1 MGNSR
6 LIRVPAEVCR
16 VVTGTVFVF
25 SGFVKAVDPM
35 GFGIKL
41 GEYLS
46 SFGLLGVKDAAM
58 LAAVTM
64 ITVEFTA
71 GICLLL
77 GAFRRLA
84 SIAVLALMCVMTPL
98 TLYISIFNPVTDC
111 GCFGDA
117 LVISNW
123 GTFAKNV
130 VLLGMALFLFRNH
143 KATGRF
149 YSGNCRWF
157 VPVFAAGYIAAFS
170 LWNYYR
176 LPCIDFRPYKVG
188 VHIPSQMNIPEGA
201 PEDEFE
207 YSFVYEKDGKKQTFT
222 LEDYPAKDSSW
233 TFVETKARLLKKGY
247 TPPIASFTLL
257 DMEANDATDRVLL
270 YPSNLFLLILPRAEE
285 ASDARTGEISRLHEY
300 AELHGIPFYGLT
312 GSSPQDIEQWKELSG
327 SEYPFLIADDVLLK
341 TIIRS
346 NPGFVWLNNG
356 RIMMK
361 RHYEDFPG
369 TEEIAE
375 AIAAGEP
382 VEKGR
387 GWIIFNLLGFSLPLL
402 LTWIY
407 DRSTLRRKGSKHIN
421 DN

>member
-1 MGNSR
+1 M
-6 LIRVPAEVCR
+6 IRVLAEVCR
-16 VVTGTVFVF
+16 VITGAVFVF

-46 SFGLLGVKDAAM
+46 SFGLFGLKSMAM
-58 LAAVTM
+58 VAAVAM

-71 GICLLL
+71 GICVLL
-77 GAFRRLA
+77 GAYRRWA
-84 SIAVLALMCVMTPL
+84 SMAVLALMCVMTPL

-123 GTFAKNV
+123 ETFAKTV

-143 KATGRF
+143 KETGRF

-157 VPVFAAGYIAAFS
+157 VPVFAAVYVAGFS
-170 LWNYYR
+170 MWNYYR

-188 VHIPSQMNIPEGA
+188 VHIPTQMSIPEGA
-201 PEDEFE
+201 PTDEYE
-207 YSFVYEKDGKKQTFT
+207 YSFIYEKDGKQQTFT
-222 LEDYPAKDSSW
+222 LEDYPANDTSW
-233 TFVETKARLLKKGY
+233 TFIDAKSRLLKKGY

-257 DMEANDATDRVLL
+257 DLDANDATDRVLQ
-270 YPSNLFLLILPRAEE
+270 YPSNLFLLILARAEE

-312 GSSPQDIEQWKELSG
+312 GSSPTGIEHWRNLSG
-327 SEYPFLIADDVLLK
+327 SEYPFLMADDVLLK

-346 NPGFVWLNNG
+346 NPGFVWLHNG

-361 RHYEDFPG
+361 RHYEDFPSV
-369 TEEIAE
+369 EEMAE

-382 VEKGR
+382 VGKGR
-387 GWIIFNLLGFSLPLL
+387 SWIIFNLLGFSLPLL

-407 DRSTLRRKGSKHIN
+407 DRATLRRKGSKHIN
-421 DN
+421 ADI